1 MSLTFKFFADAGL
14 TSELATGGD
23 TIVETTDYHDRV
35 IYFGSNATGA
45 TLQAASSP
53 GTDPIAIA
61 PDDADEEAAPAVSN
75 IALSLSAVGLDTA
88 TPGAALNIGTT
99 VSSGVA
105 SAVPI
110 YVRTLRGALTAG
122 TYTGLSLTTNA
133 VVEA

>member
-23 TIVETTDYHDRV
+23 TVVETAEYHDRV
-35 IYFGSNATGA
+35 IYFGSNAAGVL
-45 TLQAASSP
+45 LQAASSP
-53 GTDPIAIA
+53 GTDPITIS
-61 PDDADEEAAPAVSN
+61 PSDADEGVAPAVSN
-75 IALSLSAVGLDTA
+75 IALALSAVGLDAA
-88 TPGAALNIGTT
+88 TPGTALNVGTT
-99 VSSGVA
+99 VASGVP

-110 YVRTLRGALTAG
+110 YVRTLRGTLTAG